1 MKKIAAILLVLVLA
15 LSAVTAA
22 FAEQKVFA
30 MTTIADLEGNV
41 LATLTEDGV
50 ILDAEGN
57 DVTEQF
63 PVLCVSMDDETMTC
77 AFGNADEMV
86 NGTVTIVEQTE
97 DGVVIEIALENGEVF
112 QMLYTV
118 EGTNALT
125 LVDEESGLMFIMP
138 EISVEAAE

>member
-22 FAEQKVFA
+22 FAEQKVFV

-77 AFGNADEMV
+77 AFGTADEQV
-86 NGTVTIVEQTE
+86 NGTMTVVEQTE
-97 DGVVIEIALENGEVF
+97 DGVVIEITLENGEVF

-125 LVDEESGLMFIMP
+125 LADEESGFMFIMP
-138 EISVEAAE
+138 ELSVEAAE